1 MKRIYF
7 YFRKFK
13 RTEKSCSLAMRDN
26 SCLSLRV
33 NENVEAENGPY
44 GWTEFLCI
52 QWFKHRGYKQWR
64 YKQRV
69 VRKFDDK
76 KVNDFKIKLNTNS
89 IDCRVL
95 EGYFRPKCRFLIRI
109 NTGHQLNRSYNAWII
124 LEFTN
129 FIYPCSFCTFLKV
142 NTNIHVTK

>member
-1 MKRIYF
+1 MKRICF

-13 RTEKSCSLAMRDN
+13 RTGKSCSLAMRDN

-33 NENVEAENGPY
+33 NENVGAENGPY

-95 EGYFRPKCRFLIRI
+95 ECYFRPNADFLSGLTPLILGFLQRFTTFRKIKNQTEMVI
-109 NTGHQLNRSYNAWII
+109 NWTGHIMH
-124 LEFTN
+124 E
-129 FIYPCSFCTFLKV
+129 
-142 NTNIHVTK
+142 

>member
-1 MKRIYF
+1 MKRICF

-13 RTEKSCSLAMRDN
+13 RTGKSCSLAMRDN

-33 NENVEAENGPY
+33 YKWKCWGRKWALRLNFFAFNGLN
-44 GWTEFLCI
+44 TEGI
-52 QWFKHRGYKQWR
+52 KKWR

-76 KVNDFKIKLNTNS
+76 KVTDFKIKLNTNS

-95 EGYFRPKCRFLIRI
+95 ESYFRPNADFLSGLTPLILGFLQRFTAFKKIKNQTEMVI
-109 NTGHQLNRSYNAWII
+109 NWTGHIMH
-124 LEFTN
+124 E
-129 FIYPCSFCTFLKV
+129 
-142 NTNIHVTK
+142 